1 MPGRS
6 GLQVLPEL
14 RARMP
19 FIAIVVLTAHSEPI
33 YMEEAFRRGADGYVL
48 KSELMKDLLSTIR
61 TGLLRRQE
69 LRFEDLRLMESKI
82 PMIDRSDSTSADERA
97 PSPMTNV

>member
-1 MPGRS
+1 
-6 GLQVLPEL
+6 
-14 RARMP
+14 MP